1 MCCKFPTVLLWFHTK
16 SLDQT
21 SLAWHEYSDHLWC
34 LGVIKRL
41 WWRRLISV
49 WLKLAELPYLA
60 SSQRKRKEAVK
71 RLAKRQRYHMITT
84 ADGYTSHLFFCARS
98 LSGGMWKLH
107 LYTVLSAGNKLFLL
121 VITDHGHKVHF
132 QNDVAAF
139 TIFTEKLLESLW
151 VNFPARTKMKS
162 LACSQWYLPTNTK
175 K

>member
-1 MCCKFPTVLLWFHTK
+1 
-16 SLDQT
+16 
-21 SLAWHEYSDHLWC
+21 
-34 LGVIKRL
+34 
-41 WWRRLISV
+41 
-49 WLKLAELPYLA
+49 
-60 SSQRKRKEAVK
+60 
-71 RLAKRQRYHMITT
+71 
-84 ADGYTSHLFFCARS
+84 
-98 LSGGMWKLH
+98 MWKLH

-162 LACSQWYLPTNTK
+162 LACSQWYFPTNTK